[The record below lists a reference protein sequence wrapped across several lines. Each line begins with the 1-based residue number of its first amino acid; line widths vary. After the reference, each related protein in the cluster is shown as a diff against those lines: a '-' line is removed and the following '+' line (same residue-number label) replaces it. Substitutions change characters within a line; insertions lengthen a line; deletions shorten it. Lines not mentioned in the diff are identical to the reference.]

1 MLNEAVKLGWIG
13 SIDGHFARH
22 LAVDDPSRLFVA
34 YLLAATRAGHLCVA
48 VGDSGLDPCP
58 SSMGWE
64 PGPLWEA
71 LELGARSL
79 SPDERLVC
87 EEGRW
92 YLARYFRAESLVVD
106 GIRQL
111 MESPAPELFSS
122 DLSDEWLLEKVQL
135 GQLLDEQAAV
145 VREAVKNRLTLV
157 CGGPGTGKSYTAT
170 FLLSLFKELAP
181 PSFRIAV
188 AAPTGKAVA
197 NLRRSIGHLDQ
208 VEIGTLH
215 TLLKLHRSVWELDRI
230 APLLDADLIVVDETS
245 MIDVALFAHLLR
257 SIKPGAR
264 LVLMGDP
271 DQLPPVEAGSLFGD
285 LVQAI
290 PPVRLER
297 CLRAEL
303 EQVVTLSKKVKI
315 GNGEG
320 LSLIDLSTSE
330 AVARFGMEQLGPIRP
345 VEQLSSDLLIQFD
358 RFRLLSP
365 IRKGALGV
373 EQINQRMV
381 EIAMAQAKG
390 ALIPLP
396 ILICRNDARLSLS
409 NGEVGL
415 LLSDLS
421 SALFPMDDPEAPFAD
436 SALGVRKIPVALLP
450 SYEYAFC
457 ISIHKSQGSEFE
469 RVAVLLPEG
478 GEGLNREILY
488 TAVTRAKRKIDLI
501 GSEKSLRAALS
512 TTSRRRSGLV
522 ERCGRMLKQL
532 AFGACLQ
539 SAT

>member
-1 MLNEAVKLGWIG
+1 MLNEALKLGWIA
-13 SIDGHFARH
+13 SIDAHFARH
-22 LAVDDPSRLFVA
+22 LAVEEEARLFVA

-48 VGDSGLDPCP
+48 VNDGGLDPSP

-71 LELGARSL
+71 LERGARSL

-92 YLARYFRAESLVVD
+92 YLARYFRAESLVVE
-106 GIRQL
+106 GVRQL
-111 MESPAPELFSS
+111 VESPAPELFSS
-122 DLSDEWLLEKVQL
+122 DSSDLWLQERVEL
-135 GQLLDEQAAV
+135 GQLLEEQAAA
-145 VREAVKNRLTLV
+145 VRSVVKNRLTLI

-170 FLLSLFKELAP
+170 FLLALFQQLAP

-197 NLRRSIGHLDQ
+197 NLRRSIGQLDR
-208 VEIGTLH
+208 VEMGTLH
-215 TLLKLHRSVWELDRI
+215 TLLQLHRSVWELDRV

-245 MIDVALFAHLLR
+245 MIDVALFSHLLR

-285 LVQAI
+285 LVRAV
-290 PPVRLER
+290 PPVTLNR

-303 EQVVTLSKKVKI
+303 EQVVTLSKKVKL

-320 LSLIDLSTSE
+320 LSLLDLSSSE
-330 AVARFGMEQLGPIRP
+330 AVARFGMGELGPIRP

-365 IRKGALGV
+365 IRKGPLGM
-373 EQINQRMV
+373 EEINQRMV
-381 EIAMAQAKG
+381 EMAMAQAKG
-390 ALIPLP
+390 AVIPLP

-421 SALFPMDDPEAPFAD
+421 SALFPIGDPEAPFAD
-436 SALGVRKIPVALLP
+436 PRLGVRKIPIALLP

-469 RVAVLLPEG
+469 RVAVLLPEE

-501 GSEKSLRAALS
+501 GSEKSLKRALS
-512 TTSRRRSGLV
+512 TTSRRQSGLAI
-522 ERCGRMLKQL
+522 RL
-532 AFGACLQ
+532 ASEACLQ